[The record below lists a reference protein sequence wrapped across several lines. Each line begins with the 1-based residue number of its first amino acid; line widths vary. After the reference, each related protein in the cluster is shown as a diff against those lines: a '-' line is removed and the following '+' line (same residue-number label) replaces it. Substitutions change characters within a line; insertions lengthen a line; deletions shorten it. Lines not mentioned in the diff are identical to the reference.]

1 MRRILFVAMLL
12 AAPALGAAQS
22 AGAMTFTNTDA
33 DPKASSINVVE
44 CRSTTATVEI
54 SWQPTASPTATPVT
68 YQLYASNKD
77 TSNTTVFT
85 GLTATTVVTTCPTE
99 ADTNA
104 TNGTT
109 VVPVGNQLTNPGS
122 LASVPF
128 PTAQIAQALKTTSLT
143 DPCSGTATTTIYLCM
158 QGKQNGTVFGTARA
172 TITLSLARPDQTPQ
186 LLLPVA
192 PGNTALTPR
201 WADTASNS
209 SYYQVQLVSLVDP
222 SVLPTAGAFDPAGT
236 FAAFDP
242 RDPSP
247 RHASGFVTGHETR
260 VSGLV
265 NGVTYGVMIT
275 SYTSD
280 YNPGDPSN
288 IATASPEVTF
298 DFWQTYKNA
307 GGRETGGCSSG
318 LAGPVALLALAGVLA
333 VFRRRK

>member
-1 MRRILFVAMLL
+1 MRRALLLATLL
-12 AAPALGAAQS
+12 AAPTLGFAQS

-33 DPKASSINVVE
+33 DPKANSINVVE

-68 YQLYASNKD
+68 YQLFASNKD
-77 TSNTTVFT
+77 TANTTVFT
-85 GLTATTVVTTCPTE
+85 GLTATTVPTTCPTE

-109 VVPVGNQLTNPGS
+109 VKAVGNLLTNPGS

-128 PTAQIAQALKTTSLT
+128 PTAQIAQALTTTSLT

-158 QGKQNGTVFGTARA
+158 QGKQNGAVFGTARA
-172 TITLSLARPDQTPQ
+172 TITLALTKPDASPQ

-192 PGNTALTPR
+192 PGNNALTPK
-201 WADTASNS
+201 WADSASNS
-209 SYYQVQLVSLVDP
+209 SYYQVQVISLLDP
-222 SVLPTAGAFDPAGT
+222 STLPTAGAFDPAGT

-247 RHASGFVTGHETR
+247 RHASGFVTGKETR

-265 NGVTYGVMIT
+265 NGVTYGVMVT
-275 SYTSD
+275 SFTSD

-288 IATASPEVTF
+288 IATGSPEVTY

-318 LAGPVALLALAGVLA
+318 LAGPVALLAVAGALAL
-333 VFRRRK
+333 FRRRK